1 MTFGG
6 VNFIAKDM
14 QKNRVVVTG
23 AGVITPLGNDVPVF
37 WGALKTGKS
46 GVGLITSFDASEFDS
61 RIAAEVKGFDPLLY
75 GISPKEVRRLEKF
88 VQYAI
93 ASGKQAISDSGLDLD
108 KENRNRIGV
117 LIGSGIGG
125 LYTIEEQHKI
135 FMTKGPSRLSPFLI
149 PMLIV
154 NEASGHVAINFGLK
168 GPNSCVATACA
179 SGAHAIGDASRII
192 ERGDADVMICGGSES
207 CIVATGVGGFCALKA
222 LSTRNDE
229 PQKASRPFDRERNGF
244 VMAEGCG
251 LVVLESLEHAKKRK
265 ARIYAELAGY
275 GMSCDAYHITAPD
288 PDGDGA
294 ARAINEA
301 LKDANLNP
309 EDVDYIN
316 AHGTSTKLND
326 KIETLAMKRALGAH
340 AKKVMISSTK
350 SMTGHLLGAAGGVE
364 FVVCALA
371 IKDGVVPPTI
381 NYEYPDPDCDLDYV
395 PNTARQ
401 AKVEVCVS
409 NSLGFGGHNAS
420 LVLKKFK

>member
-1 MTFGG
+1 
-6 VNFIAKDM
+6 M

-23 AGVITPLGNDVPVF
+23 LGVITPLGNDVPTF
-37 WGALKTGKS
+37 WNALKSGKS
-46 GVGLITSFDASEFDS
+46 GAGPITSFDTSGFDS
-61 RIAAEVKGFDPLLY
+61 RIAAEVKGFDAISY
-75 GISPKEVRRLEKF
+75 GISAKDARRLEKF
-88 VQYAI
+88 VQYAV
-93 ASGKQAISDSGLDLD
+93 ASAKQAITDAGLNLE
-108 KENRNRIGV
+108 KEDRHRIGV
-117 LIGSGIGG
+117 LVGSGIGG

-135 FMTKGPSRLSPFLI
+135 FLTKGPSRLSPFLI

-154 NEASGHVAINFGLK
+154 NEAAGQVAIHFGIK

-222 LSTRNDE
+222 LSTRNDAPE
-229 PQKASRPFDRERNGF
+229 KASRPFDLQRDGF
-244 VMAEGCG
+244 VIGEGCG

-265 ARIYAELAGY
+265 AHIYAELCGY

-288 PDGDGA
+288 PDGEGA
-294 ARAINEA
+294 ATAMRAA
-301 LKDANLNP
+301 LKDAKANP

-326 KIETLAMKRALGAH
+326 KIETLAIKIALGVH
-340 AKKVMISSTK
+340 AKKTMVSSTK

-364 FVVCALA
+364 FVICALS
-371 IKDGVVPPTI
+371 IKDGVALPTI

-395 PNTARQ
+395 ANTAR
-401 AKVEVCVS
+401 KTKIDVCLS
-409 NSLGFGGHNAS
+409 NSLGFGGHNAT
-420 LVLKKFK
+420 LAVKKFK